1 MFYNKAKKQAIKLLE
16 DRQAEY
22 KDLGNQANDYTLKLF
37 NVRKSAVLAI
47 ERVEEYVNILANTP
61 KEFAK
66 QIAEVKISIK
76 DFNEAIKIEKEN
88 ASNNIKGASAAI
100 TGTAAGGAIAAL
112 GPTAAMAF
120 ATTFGTASTGT
131 AIASLSG
138 AAATNAALAWLGGG
152 ALAAGGGGMG
162 AGSAFLA
169 LAGPIG
175 WTVAAITIAGG
186 GFFASYKNKKA
197 AEQANKAAME
207 ISNYIYKLRPKL
219 TQLIHLHEKT
229 DQLKSGLNIA
239 MMVNTY
245 PKDYLLFNDE
255 QKKNLST
262 VINNV
267 RAMGELIN
275 QRIN

>member
-1 MFYNKAKKQAIKLLE
+1 MFYNKARKQAIKLLE
-16 DRQAEY
+16 DKQAEY

-152 ALAAGGGGMG
+152 ALAAGGGGMS

-186 GFFASYKNKKA
+186 GFFTSYKNKKA

>member
-16 DRQAEY
+16 DKQAEY

-100 TGTAAGGAIAAL
+100 TGTAAGG
-112 GPTAAMAF
+112 
-120 ATTFGTASTGT
+120 
-131 AIASLSG
+131 
-138 AAATNAALAWLGGG
+138 
-152 ALAAGGGGMG
+152 
-162 AGSAFLA
+162 
-169 LAGPIG
+169 
-175 WTVAAITIAGG
+175 

-255 QKKNLST
+255 QKKKLST